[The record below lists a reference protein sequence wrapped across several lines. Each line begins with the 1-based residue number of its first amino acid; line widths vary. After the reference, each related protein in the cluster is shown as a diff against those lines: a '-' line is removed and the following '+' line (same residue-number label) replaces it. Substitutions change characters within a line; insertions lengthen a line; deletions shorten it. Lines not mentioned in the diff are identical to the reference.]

1 MSNTTPWKCGH
12 AFQNNGPDYWLIA
25 TQLFRGHEIA
35 KATTQANAEFI
46 VRACNAHEELLAACE
61 AALRRLEHYTAE
73 TETCDLGV
81 PDERALALIRGAIAK
96 AKNQT
101 EPAQNL

>member
-61 AALRRLEHYTAE
+61 MAVSRLSVLEPCSTLVR
-73 TETCDLGV
+73 TLDK
-81 PDERALALIRGAIAK
+81 AIAK
-96 AKNQT
+96 AIARAKNHT
-101 EPAQNL
+101 EPAQNS